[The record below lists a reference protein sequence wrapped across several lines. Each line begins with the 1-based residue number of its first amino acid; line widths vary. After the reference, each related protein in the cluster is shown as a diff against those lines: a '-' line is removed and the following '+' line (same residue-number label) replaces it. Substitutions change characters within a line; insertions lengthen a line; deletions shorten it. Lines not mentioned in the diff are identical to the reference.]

1 MPVLVLLLLLLLK
14 VQVQVLVRL
23 LVNGNRQ
30 NGLTVCV
37 CVVVWVLAKCVPV
50 SHLHIEKRVVHDGK
64 ERERKLAEYKRKVNN
79 EKSGTE

>member
-1 MPVLVLLLLLLLK
+1 M
-14 VQVQVLVRL
+14 
-23 LVNGNRQ
+23 
-30 NGLTVCV
+30 CV